1 MMGKPVILDFDQ
13 STGNVPGAALIKLSA
28 WQDEIRYGCSMKT
41 FKRLGNLLD
50 RDLPPDYGT
59 VLMGS
64 GDFHHVSAL
73 LVEKACSRL
82 ESSDSLELVVFD
94 NHPDNMRFPFGI
106 HCGSWISHA
115 AELNRVSHI
124 HVLGITSGDIGV
136 AHAWENRLKPLYA
149 GKLTY
154 WCMDVNIGWMKAV
167 GLGRAARRFDSPDE
181 LVDAFTEAQC
191 QRQLPVY
198 LSIDKDAFSKETV
211 CTNWDQGSMAEPHLL
226 RIIDVLKSR
235 LIASDINGEVSNWT
249 YQNRWKRCLSWL
261 DGQEPVPDAQLQT
274 WQKQQQEFNLRV
286 LAALQR

>member
-13 STGNVPGAALIKLSA
+13 STGNVPGAAVIKLSA
-28 WQDEIRYGCSMKT
+28 WQDEIRYGWSMKT

-73 LVEKACSRL
+73 LVEKACTRL

-106 HCGSWISHA
+106 HCGSWVSHA
-115 AELNRVSHI
+115 SKLDRVSHI
-124 HVLGITSGDIGV
+124 HVLGITSGDISA
-136 AHAWENRLKPLYA
+136 AHAWENRLRPLYE

-154 WCMDVNIGWMKAV
+154 WCMDVNIGWMKTL
-167 GLGRAARRFDSPDE
+167 GLGRAGRRFNSPDA
-181 LVDAFTEAQC
+181 LVDAFVEVQR

-211 CTNWDQGSMAEPHLL
+211 CTNWDQGRMAEPHLL
-226 RIIDVLKSR
+226 QIIDVLKSR

-261 DGQEPVPDAQLQT
+261 DGQEPVPEKELQT
-274 WQKQQQEFNLRV
+274 WQKQQQEFNSRI